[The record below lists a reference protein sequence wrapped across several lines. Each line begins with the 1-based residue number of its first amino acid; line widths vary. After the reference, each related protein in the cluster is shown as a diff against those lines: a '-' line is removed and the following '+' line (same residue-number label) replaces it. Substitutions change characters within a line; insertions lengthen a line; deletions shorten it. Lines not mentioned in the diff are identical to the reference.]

1 MTQILR
7 FVAYACAA
15 YLVLLAA
22 VWWFQ
27 RRLVYF
33 PMGTPPPA
41 ARVLPG
47 AQELTFETQDG
58 LQLGAWFVPPAQS
71 GGHIHRLSIHR
82 ELPLGTSFRRV
93 FALFRPSR
101 QECSLGSCPV
111 AIEIDV
117 GEVQLCRWDRPS
129 APSTS

>member
-58 LQLGAWFVPPAQS
+58 LQLGAWFVPPAQAAPGAAPKAAIVVCNGNAGS
-71 GGHIHRLSIHR
+71 RADR
-82 ELPLGTSFRRV
+82 
-93 FALFRPSR
+93 AL
-101 QECSLGSCPV
+101 L
-111 AIEIDV
+111 AAA
-117 GEVQLCRWDRPS
+117 L
-129 APSTS
+129 